1 MTDFNPAIDIARRMA
16 DMPLFRTTD
25 PDTSKAA
32 GIAARD
38 TGLVSR
44 HGQLILDAL
53 ELGPGTKDEIAAR
66 TGELTEQQVARR
78 MCGLKRAGLVEDT
91 GERRASAS
99 GNAERVWRV
108 V

>member
-1 MTDFNPAIDIARRMA
+1 MNTLD
-16 DMPLFRTTD
+16 DMPLFRRSD
-25 PDTSKAA
+25 PATSKAA
-32 GIAARD
+32 GRAARE
-38 TGLVSR
+38 TGLVGR
-44 HGQLILDAL
+44 HEQLILDAL

-78 MCGLKRAGLVEDT
+78 MCGLKRAGLVQDT
-91 GERRASAS
+91 GDRRASAS